1 MAVVFTLQSQ
11 NVAYDRDQFTATAVY
26 AVYDDAGALLTT
38 QNIISSAGLTTVLG
52 AAGTSGSALNSF
64 GTYLNGTGA
73 GTSSYSKL
81 NYSGYTLANSDGGA
95 AWTLTVN
102 FGSAQSSY
110 GPTAA
115 AKDITPENQPGF
127 TAVEMDISAAIVPTF
142 RVDNYSLPSGAGIS
156 NPGRTIDVPVA
167 SIDWY
172 PTLLELAGIERP
184 RQVLDGISLLPLL
197 KGEPSLMRDR
207 LFWHFPCYVGRNGP
221 AGAVRDGNWKLLEFF
236 EDGGRRELYD
246 LAADPA
252 EETDLSKSNPQKL
265 RELAT
270 ILDQWQSETQAAIP
284 TEINPSY
291 DPASSRSGGK
301 GGGTGGRD
309 GAGNAGKKGGKGGQA
324 GKAGKGG
331 SMNRGNPPRE

>member
-1 MAVVFTLQSQ
+1 VYLPDHAVHAPYEPKPDLLKKYEAKASRLNADRRNDPTHAATVEAVDQNIGRLLETLDRLQLTDNTLVIFTSD
-11 NVAYDRDQFTATAVY
+11 NGGTNAYTPPLRGGKGALYEGGIRVPL
-26 AVYDDAGALLTT
+26 VVAGA
-38 QNIISSAGLTTVLG
+38 GV
-52 AAGTSGSALNSF
+52 
-64 GTYLNGTGA
+64 
-73 GTSSYSKL
+73 
-81 NYSGYTLANSDGGA
+81 
-95 AWTLTVN
+95 
-102 FGSAQSSY
+102 
-110 GPTAA
+110 
-115 AKDITPENQPGF
+115 
-127 TAVEMDISAAIVPTF
+127 
-142 RVDNYSLPSGAGIS
+142 S

-221 AGAVRDGNWKLLEFF
+221 AGAVRDGNWKLVEFF

-284 TEINPSY
+284 TEINPGY